1 MIRLVFFN
9 FKAKSI
15 MYKIATLCLFLMLS
29 SSTLFAL
36 QNIQKDTSYTVNNSY
51 HKYIKKFP
59 QIDIVKPQKFE
70 NVYEIENI
78 PFKTL
83 ENRRLYLDA
92 FMNTSENN
100 PAVILVHGGGW
111 KSGDKSH
118 MKPMAEYIASKGY
131 SCFAIEY
138 RLSDEAQYP
147 EGIYDVKEAIQFIK
161 SNAKKFHIDTT
172 KVAVLGTSS
181 GAQMATLVGTTNHNP
196 KFEQQTEHA
205 SSTAV
210 QAIVNL
216 DGVIAFIHPKSSEG
230 KMASWWLGG
239 TSKEKPEIWKEAS
252 ALTHVDKNT
261 PPILFISSQYERFQ
275 AGREEMI
282 HILDKHDIYNQVEN
296 FPDSPHTFWL
306 FHPWFTD
313 TVNYI
318 TTFLDK
324 TLKHDEK

>member
-1 MIRLVFFN
+1 
-9 FKAKSI
+9 
-15 MYKIATLCLFLMLS
+15 MYKLIAICLFLCMV
-29 SSTLFAL
+29 SSTALAL
-36 QNIQKDTSYTVNNSY
+36 QSIQKDTSYTVNSSFN
-51 HKYIKKFP
+51 KYKKNFP
-59 QIDIVKPQKFE
+59 QIEIVKPKQFE
-70 NVYEIENI
+70 NVIETENI
-78 PFKTL
+78 QYKTL
-83 ENRRLYLDA
+83 EKRNLCFDA
-92 FMNTSENN
+92 FINTSENN
-100 PAVILVHGGGW
+100 PAVILIHGGGW

-118 MKPMAEYIASKGY
+118 MKPMAQYIASKGY

-147 EGIYDVKEAIQFIK
+147 QGIYDLKEAIQYIK
-161 SNAKKFHIDTT
+161 SNAARFRIDTT
-172 KVAVLGTSS
+172 RVAILGTSS
-181 GAQMATLVGTTNHNP
+181 GAQMATLVGATNNNL
-196 KFEQQTEHA
+196 KFEEKTDY
-205 SSTAV
+205 SMSTTV

-239 TSKEKPEIWKEAS
+239 TSEEKPEIWEQAS
-252 ALTHVDKNT
+252 ALSHTDENT
-261 PPILFISSQYERFQ
+261 PPILFISSPYERFQ

-282 HILDKHDIYNQVEN
+282 EILDKHDIYNQVEN

-324 TLKHDEK
+324 TLKNNKK